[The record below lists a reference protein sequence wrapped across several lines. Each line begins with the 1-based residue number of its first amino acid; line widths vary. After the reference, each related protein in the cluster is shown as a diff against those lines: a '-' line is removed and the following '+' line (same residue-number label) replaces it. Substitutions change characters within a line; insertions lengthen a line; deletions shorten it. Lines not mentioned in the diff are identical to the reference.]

1 MSALFVVIVFAAAVL
16 VYLFVKLPLAGE
28 RGALPA
34 PREKILRVG
43 EATFLVE
50 VADTAFQRAQG
61 LAGREFLARDRGMLF
76 VFEKSAFYR
85 FTMAGMRFPLDFVWI
100 REGRA
105 IGVTAAVMPE
115 VMSVEPPEPVDMVLE
130 INAGVAT
137 ERGIKA
143 GDEVALE

>member
-1 MSALFVVIVFAAAVL
+1 
-16 VYLFVKLPLAGE
+16 
-28 RGALPA
+28 
-34 PREKILRVG
+34 
-43 EATFLVE
+43 
-50 VADTAFQRAQG
+50 
-61 LAGREFLARDRGMLF
+61 
-76 VFEKSAFYR
+76 
-85 FTMAGMRFPLDFVWI
+85 MAGMRFPLDFVWI